1 MAGLLPTTPAF
12 QSVNIKNN
20 QPSLVSI
27 STSGRKQVKS
37 QQAQFWSFTAVYPP
51 MTRTQFGSIA
61 GHLAKQRGALNDF
74 TVRLPEYSTTSG
86 ALTTEPVTLTNSESV
101 GATQIELTSGS
112 LNMTGALKAGDF
124 VRFENFTKVY
134 MVTEDVDFVGGS
146 ATMNIEPGLL
156 NASVSGDTLDYKD
169 VEFTVFLES
178 NVQEFQTGLANLVRF
193 EFDMREAI

>member
-20 QPSLVSI
+20 QPNLVSI

-37 QQAQFWSFTAVYPP
+37 QQAQFWSFTASYPP
-51 MTRTQFGSIA
+51 LTRTQFGAIA

-74 TVRLPEYSTTSG
+74 TVILPEYSTTSG
-86 ALTTEPVTLTNSESV
+86 ALTTEPVTLTNGESV
-101 GATQIELTSGS
+101 GATVIELTSGS

-134 MVTEDVDFVGGS
+134 MVTEDVNFVGGS

-178 NVQEFQTGLANLVRF
+178 NVQEFQTGLAGLVQY